1 MDIPTIRPSLNVTMK
16 RILLLGAQGQVGWEL
31 RRSLAP
37 LGDVIALDRHS
48 TDFCGDISNLAGL
61 AETVQRVA
69 PHVIVNA
76 AAYTA
81 VDTAEA
87 EPNLANILNALAPG
101 VLAQEASKLG
111 ALLVHYS
118 TDYVFDGSGQR
129 PWRENDT
136 PAPLNVYGHSKL
148 EGEAR
153 IQAAGGRHLIFRTSW
168 VYASRGGN
176 FAKTM
181 LRLAQERERLT
192 VINDQFGAPTGADL
206 LADITAHAISQVRQQ
221 PEQTGLYHLTAL
233 GETTWFEYAKY
244 VIAKASIA
252 SPAIKIIAKDVVPVL
267 SEAFK
272 TAAQR
277 PKNSRLNTE
286 KLQTAFNLHLPPWEY
301 GVDRMLAETLL
312 P

>member
-1 MDIPTIRPSLNVTMK
+1 MNVTMK

-61 AETVQRVA
+61 AETVRRVA

-168 VYASRGGN
+168 VYASRGSN

>member
-1 MDIPTIRPSLNVTMK
+1 MK

-61 AETVQRVA
+61 AETVRRVA

-76 AAYTA
+76 AAHTA

-87 EPNLANILNALAPG
+87 EPKLANILNALAPG

-118 TDYVFDGSGQR
+118 TDYVFDGSGQM
-129 PWRENDT
+129 PWRETDT
-136 PAPLNVYGHSKL
+136 PAPLNVYGQSKL

-168 VYASRGGN
+168 VFASRGGN

-206 LADITAHAISQVRQQ
+206 LADITAHVIGHVRQQ

-252 SPAIKIIAKDVVPVL
+252 SPAIKITAKDVVPVL
-267 SEAFK
+267 SEVFE

>member
-1 MDIPTIRPSLNVTMK
+1 MK

-48 TDFCGDISNLAGL
+48 TNFCGDISNLAGL
-61 AETVQRVA
+61 AETVRRVA

-153 IQAAGGRHLIFRTSW
+153 IQAAGARHLIFRTSW
-168 VYASRGGN
+168 VYASRGSN

>member
-1 MDIPTIRPSLNVTMK
+1 MK

-37 LGDVIALDRHS
+37 LGDVIALDRHN

-61 AETVQRVA
+61 AETVRRVA

-129 PWRENDT
+129 PWRETDK

-206 LADITAHAISQVRQQ
+206 LADITAHAIGQVRQQ

-252 SPAIKIIAKDVVPVL
+252 CPAIKIIAKDVVPVL

-272 TAAQR
+272 AAAQR
-277 PKNSRLNTE
+277 PKNSRLNIE

>member
-1 MDIPTIRPSLNVTMK
+1 MK

-61 AETVQRVA
+61 AETVRRVA

-76 AAYTA
+76 AAHTA

-87 EPNLANILNALAPG
+87 EPKLANILNALAPG

-118 TDYVFDGSGQR
+118 TDYVFDGSGQM
-129 PWRENDT
+129 PWRETDT
-136 PAPLNVYGHSKL
+136 PAPLNVYGQSKL

-206 LADITAHAISQVRQQ
+206 LADITAHVIGHVRQQ

-252 SPAIKIIAKDVVPVL
+252 SPAIKITAKDVVPVL
-267 SEAFK
+267 SEVFE

>member
-1 MDIPTIRPSLNVTMK
+1 MK

-61 AETVQRVA
+61 AETVRRVA

-153 IQAAGGRHLIFRTSW
+153 IQAAGGRYLIFRTSW
-168 VYASRGGN
+168 VYASRGSN

-233 GETTWFEYAKY
+233 GETTWFEYTKY

-286 KLQTAFNLHLPPWEY
+286 KLQTAFNLHLPPWEH

>member
-1 MDIPTIRPSLNVTMK
+1 MRALQP
-16 RILLLGAQGQVGWEL
+16 
-31 RRSLAP
+31 
-37 LGDVIALDRHS
+37 DV
-48 TDFCGDISNLAGL
+48 
-61 AETVQRVA
+61 V
-69 PHVIVNA
+69 VNA

-81 VDTAEA
+81 VDQAESDHD
-87 EPNLANILNALAPG
+87 LSNIVNAQAPG
-101 VLAQEASKLG
+101 VLAIEAAKLN

-129 PWRENDT
+129 PWRETDT

-206 LADITAHAISQVRQQ
+206 LADITAHVIGQVMQQ

-286 KLQTAFNLHLPPWEY
+286 KLQTVFNLHLPPWEH

>member
-1 MDIPTIRPSLNVTMK
+1 MK

-168 VYASRGGN
+168 VYASRGSN